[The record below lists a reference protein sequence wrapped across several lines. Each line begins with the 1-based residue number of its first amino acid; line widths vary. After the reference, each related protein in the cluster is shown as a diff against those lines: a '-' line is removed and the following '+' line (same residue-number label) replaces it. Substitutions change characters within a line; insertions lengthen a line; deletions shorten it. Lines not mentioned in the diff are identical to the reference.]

1 MYCYGYICYREFL
14 FVFQHNTQT
23 ELLKPCID
31 TVKELLECGDDDL
44 ERDANNIITAVAGN
58 MELAG
63 DQTDAILD
71 RYFSGSKPSLIGLQI
86 NFDIHEKPF

>member
-1 MYCYGYICYREFL
+1 M
-14 FVFQHNTQT
+14 
-23 ELLKPCID
+23 KPCID

-71 RYFSGSKPSLIGLQI
+71 RYFSGTEPSLIGQQI
-86 NFDIHEKPF
+86 NFDFHEKPF